1 MSSYNIA
8 ELNRALEE
16 GSVDEQSKVMRNICP
31 CRSHV
36 QDMPLWRKV
45 FQAAHE
51 PRTRV
56 KIPAIHAIA
65 TLLRL
70 AKKSRQWRVVL
81 KELSAEL
88 DAVFSDPD
96 ACKLLRQQIQHDA
109 KATGDLTPAANCKML
124 RRFVELNTPSQ
135 LAAGLNK
142 MLGLRL
148 SEGVNPGHPG
158 LMRLWRWHHH
168 RITFQPERGTDPNE
182 FLKKARQ
189 WLPEFFRDANID
201 REKLA
206 LSRPQPKVTT
216 ELPAQ
221 EHSKIKPHEEALGC
235 LESSNTK
242 RRVRGLKRLTEM
254 KVPDLFDWCLL
265 FMEDESRDVRVAALQ
280 GMIHCDEIDCSVL
293 KPFVDSDDD
302 RIRAAAT
309 AALARHDGQRTTRW
323 VEQGLKDPSATVRLE
338 TAALMGRLDRKANRT
353 LFEIA
358 LHDPNPCVV
367 RFAQK
372 SKS

>member
-1 MSSYNIA
+1 MPSYNIA

-16 GSVDEQSKVMRNICP
+16 GSCEEQSKVMRNICP

-36 QDMPLWRKV
+36 LDMPLWRKV

-56 KIPAIHAIA
+56 KAPAIHAIA

-70 AKKSRQWRVVL
+70 AKKSQRWRAIL

-88 DAVFSDPD
+88 DAVFSDPE
-96 ACKLLRQQIQHDA
+96 ACRLLRQQIQHDA
-109 KATGDLTPAANCKML
+109 KSADGLTPAAHCKKL
-124 RRFVELNTPSQ
+124 KRIVELNTPHE
-135 LAAGLNK
+135 LADWVNER
-142 MLGLRL
+142 LGLRL
-148 SEGVNPGHPG
+148 PEGVNPRHPG
-158 LMRLWRWHHH
+158 LIRLWRWHHH

-182 FLKKARQ
+182 FLKKAQQ
-189 WLPEFFRDANID
+189 WLPEYFRHANVD
-201 REKLA
+201 LRKMA
-206 LSRPQPKVTT
+206 SGNQRPKVEKEIQT
-216 ELPAQ
+216 Q
-221 EHSKIKPHEEALGC
+221 EPPKIKPHEVAIDC

-265 FMEDESRDVRVAALQ
+265 FLEDESRDVRVAALH
-280 GMIHCDEIDCSVL
+280 GMVHCDEIDCSVL
-293 KPFVDSDDD
+293 KPLIESDDD

-309 AALARHDGQRTTRW
+309 AALAKHDSRGTVRW
-323 VEQGLKDPSATVRLE
+323 FELGLKDPSATVRLE
-338 TAALMGRLDRKANRT
+338 TAALMGRLDRKANRN

-367 RFAQK
+367 RFARK
-372 SKS
+372 SGT